1 MMAKD
6 QERGPRHFLVLV
18 EGAIPIDRTQA
29 DRYVSGEDYPYWPL
43 LAELT

>member
-6 QERGPRHFLVLV
+6 QELGPRHFLVLV

-29 DRYVSGEDYPYWPL
+29 DRYVSGEGYP
-43 LAELT
+43 